1 MKFAVILVAL
11 LGIVAASMPTKHQRV
26 ASSMYQSQYQIP
38 GVYQSQNPY
47 IQPNVGQSSYQQQNS
62 YSQQNTVYNQQ
73 NSAYNVMNKQRTQNT
88 VYGAQRNQ
96 NSRHADKDFLAKQ
109 KFLFEIVYRVE
120 DPLMFEEWIQLAQT
134 ATFNPSEYIH
144 RISCAYLIGNN
155 LAIDN
160 TSKMKIAYI
169 FLAVL
174 AAVSAF
180 NPKHQKVTLNA
191 YQHRFPIPSVF
202 QQQHTLGQQQT
213 AHNQKTRINQQAI
226 PGYQSTAY
234 NAQNAGYNQQNS
246 AYNPL
251 NKQNIV
257 YGSQKNQN
265 VKYASKEFL
274 AKQKF
279 LFEIVYR
286 VEDPLMF
293 EEWIQLAQTATFNP
307 SEYIQYDYYMQKFQ
321 QAQKAGALLPQ
332 GEFFGALVKT
342 HNKQLI
348 GLFNFFYFAK
358 NFETFQNNV
367 AWARV
372 HVNEHMF
379 IYALN
384 LAVIHRQD
392 LQGMILPSIY
402 EIFPQY
408 FFNNRFM
415 LRDNIQQYNQD
426 PKYVEA
432 MQDVQ
437 MFWMP
442 VDYTRDI
449 DIFNQES
456 VLSYFTEDLDWN
468 AYWYYYNLDY
478 AFFLDGKTFGLNK
491 DRRGENYLYTVRQIL
506 ARYYQERLSHGLGD
520 IPQVSVNAEYEAGYD
535 PQLIYHNGVG
545 YSYRKNYYEIQSY
558 TNAEL
563 LNKIANFFTRL
574 DEVISTGYYKTQDG
588 TFIDL
593 RKPQAIEF
601 IGNVMQGNVD
611 SDKPQPV
618 VIRTFLGPKYDE
630 FGRTI
635 SIMDNQQNF
644 IELDQF
650 IHTLTAGVNTVQR
663 NSQDFYLT
671 IDDRTTYTELYKQVM
686 LALEDKQQ
694 FPMDISQPH
703 CGFPDRLVLP
713 RGWAKG
719 MPMQLFVFVSPFT
732 ASYQPYSTYDT
743 TYSCGIGSGVRYVD
757 QKPFGYPFDRIVDEL
772 EFFVPN
778 MYLKDVKIY
787 HADVLRKYADQPYLQ
802 FGQFDY
808 NYYNNNY

>member
-1 MKFAVILVAL
+1 
-11 LGIVAASMPTKHQRV
+11 
-26 ASSMYQSQYQIP
+26 
-38 GVYQSQNPY
+38 
-47 IQPNVGQSSYQQQNS
+47 
-62 YSQQNTVYNQQ
+62 
-73 NSAYNVMNKQRTQNT
+73 
-88 VYGAQRNQ
+88 
-96 NSRHADKDFLAKQ
+96 
-109 KFLFEIVYRVE
+109 
-120 DPLMFEEWIQLAQT
+120 
-134 ATFNPSEYIH
+134 
-144 RISCAYLIGNN
+144 
-155 LAIDN
+155 
-160 TSKMKIAYI
+160 MKIAYI
-169 FLAVL
+169 FLAIF
-174 AAVSAF
+174 AAVSASHS
-180 NPKHQKVTLNA
+180 KQQKVTLNA

-202 QQQHTLGQQQT
+202 QQQRTLGQQQT
-213 AHNQKTRINQQAI
+213 GYNQKTSINQQAVH
-226 PGYQSTAY
+226 GYQNTAY

-321 QAQKAGALLPQ
+321 QAHKAGALLPQ

-520 IPQVSVNAEYEAGYD
+520 IPQVSVNDEYEAGYD

-545 YSYRKNYYEIQSY
+545 YSYRKNYYDIESY
-558 TNAEL
+558 NNDGL
-563 LNKIANFFTRL
+563 LKKINNFFTRL
-574 DEVISTGYYKTQDG
+574 DDVISTGYYKTQDG

-611 SDKPQPV
+611 VYDQYFFRQWNMFTHMYLADVEPQDNEVYPNVFVNYETMMRDPLFYSVYKRIADVYFQFQYYIKPYTQQELLFPGVTIKNVQVTDLVTYFDLVDFDVTNLLNDKMTFVDGQFVWDKTLLARQARLNHKPFALEITIESDKPQPV

-635 SIMDNQQNF
+635 SIMENQQNF

-650 IHTLTAGVNTVQR
+650 MHTLTAGVNTVKR
-663 NSQDFYLT
+663 NSQDFQLT

-713 RGWAKG
+713 HGWAKG

-808 NYYNNNY
+808 NYYNYNY

>member
-1 MKFAVILVAL
+1 
-11 LGIVAASMPTKHQRV
+11 
-26 ASSMYQSQYQIP
+26 
-38 GVYQSQNPY
+38 
-47 IQPNVGQSSYQQQNS
+47 
-62 YSQQNTVYNQQ
+62 
-73 NSAYNVMNKQRTQNT
+73 
-88 VYGAQRNQ
+88 
-96 NSRHADKDFLAKQ
+96 
-109 KFLFEIVYRVE
+109 
-120 DPLMFEEWIQLAQT
+120 
-134 ATFNPSEYIH
+134 
-144 RISCAYLIGNN
+144 
-155 LAIDN
+155 
-160 TSKMKIAYI
+160 MKIAYI
-169 FLAVL
+169 FLAIF
-174 AAVSAF
+174 AAVSASDS
-180 NPKHQKVTLNA
+180 KHQKVTLNA

-202 QQQHTLGQQQT
+202 QQQRTLGQQQT
-213 AHNQKTRINQQAI
+213 AYNQKTSINQQGVH
-226 PGYQSTAY
+226 GYQNTAY
-234 NAQNAGYNQQNS
+234 NAQNAGYNQQYS

-321 QAQKAGALLPQ
+321 QAYKAGALLPQ

-520 IPQVSVNAEYEAGYD
+520 IPQVSVNDEYEAGYD

-545 YSYRKNYYEIQSY
+545 YSYRKNYYDIESY
-558 TNAEL
+558 NNDGL
-563 LNKIANFFTRL
+563 LKKINNFFTRL
-574 DEVISTGYYKTQDG
+574 DDVISTGYYKTQDG

-601 IGNVMQGNVD
+601 IGNIMQGNVD
-611 SDKPQPV
+611 VYDQYFFRQWNMFTHMYLADVEPQDTEVFPNIFVNYETMMRDPLFYSVYKRIADVYFQFQYYIKPYTQQELLFPGVTIKNVQVTDLVTYFDLVDFDVTNLLNDKMTFVDGQFVWDKTLLARQARLNHKPFALEFTIESDKPQPV

-703 CGFPDRLVLP
+703 CGFPDRLMLP

-719 MPMQLFVFVSPFT
+719 MPMQLFVFASPFT

-808 NYYNNNY
+808 NYYNYNY